1 MRVAPIGIF
10 AATRGEEAARAQI
23 WPFDSAT
30 TPPVLPTGTPQGTFP
45 PGPSLCLSPTFTRPS
60 LQKAV
65 RRAIGELAQEPGSNE
80 TIEKL
85 ETALRL
91 SQRNKD
97 PVSCIEEL
105 GQGWT
110 GEEALA
116 IAVFC
121 ALRADSLEDGIT
133 LAVNITGDSD
143 STGALAGNLLGAL
156 YGYNV
161 IPQRW
166 LEKLELREV
175 IETVARDLL
184 GIHDATLSA
193 VESCPAHPSRR
204 EQLEYYLALKEQEW
218 WLARYPG

>member
-1 MRVAPIGIF
+1 
-10 AATRGEEAARAQI
+10 
-23 WPFDSAT
+23 
-30 TPPVLPTGTPQGTFP
+30 
-45 PGPSLCLSPTFTRPS
+45 LSPTFTRPS